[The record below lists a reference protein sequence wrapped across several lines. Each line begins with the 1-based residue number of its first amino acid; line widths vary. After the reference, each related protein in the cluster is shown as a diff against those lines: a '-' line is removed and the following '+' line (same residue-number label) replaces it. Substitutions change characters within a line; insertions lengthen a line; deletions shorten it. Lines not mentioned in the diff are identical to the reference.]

1 MARYFY
7 LNYKQ
12 DSFSSYHCIQNSF
25 WDCFISWNII
35 KVENKV
41 TIINT
46 KRGDKI
52 FKIARDIIYVLREP
66 KKLLKTNKNTQ
77 K

>member
-12 DSFSSYHCIQNSF
+12 DSLVLTTVFRIVFEIVSFLEIQ
-25 WDCFISWNII
+25 
-35 KVENKV
+35 VENKV
-41 TIINT
+41 SVINT

-52 FKIARDIIYVLREP
+52 FKIASDMIYVLREP
-66 KKLLKTNKNTQ
+66 KKLLKTNKNNQ
-77 K
+77 R